1 MREHPTSGG
10 IAVFAEECARGTGAD
25 LVTLLFRTIRAIK
38 KGDSVI
44 GSGSAIVQEKDK
56 LEEDMVARFQDTF
69 ISREH
74 RFSLGI
80 GHRTDRRYLSTP
92 VSGVNRA
99 VEWEAYFTITEG
111 RFQDFQANPASTDA
125 FTEDCR
131 MGRNEHLLIHPS

>member
-1 MREHPTSGG
+1 M
-10 IAVFAEECARGTGAD
+10 
-25 LVTLLFRTIRAIK
+25 TLFFRTIRVIK
-38 KGDSVI
+38 SEMPLSSDQI
-44 GSGSAIVQEKDK
+44 RHVQETGK

-80 GHRTDRRYLSTP
+80 DLQTDRHYLSTP

-111 RFQDFQANPASTDA
+111 QFQDFQANPASTDA